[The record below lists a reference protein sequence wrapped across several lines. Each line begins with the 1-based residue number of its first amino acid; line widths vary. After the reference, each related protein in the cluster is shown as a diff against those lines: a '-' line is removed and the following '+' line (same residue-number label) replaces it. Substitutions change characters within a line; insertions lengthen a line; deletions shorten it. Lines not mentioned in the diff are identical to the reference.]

1 MNPTRR
7 LFLAAALAI
16 VALPALLVPQLADA
30 GARTDYCENKI
41 TDWLWRGQ
49 AFSPPANW
57 HVGLIRASRGF
68 SSSIRSTAVSSG
80 DTAIPASPNGRIYR
94 VTTAGTTGASEPT
107 WCTTQACTTSDGSA
121 VWTEQTTDLEAG
133 NLTNVTEVSGGNYS
147 RVQVTSNLTNW
158 AGTQSAGSTS
168 ASSGTSGTTSN
179 NAPVAYGAPSANWG
193 VIWGFFLAD
202 ANTAGNICVYSPL
215 TTPKTVNSTDPA
227 PVFSS
232 GAMTVQDDN

>member
-1 MNPTRR
+1 MTRTRR
-7 LFLAAALAI
+7 FVLAALLALTAAAALFAPDA
-16 VALPALLVPQLADA
+16 VRA

-49 AFSPPANW
+49 SFTPPANW
-57 HVGLIRASRGF
+57 HVGLVRATRGY
-68 SSSIRSTAVSSG
+68 SNSIRSTAVSSG
-80 DTAIPASPNGRIYR
+80 DTTIPATPNGRIYR

-133 NLTNVTEVSGGNYS
+133 NLSNVTEVSGGNYA

-179 NAPVAYGAPSANWG
+179 NGSIAFGAPSANWG
-193 VIWGFFLAD
+193 VIFAFFLSD
-202 ANTAGNICVYSPL
+202 ANTAGNMCVYSAL
-215 TTPKTVNSTDPA
+215 TVPKTVNNGDPA

-232 GAMTVQDDN
+232 GAMTIQDDN